1 MWIQDTFEAT
11 IQLHLFPR
19 SQIDISVQIMQ
30 ADGGILSA
38 AINAASLA
46 LVDAGIPVIDVV
58 CACAAGVIDGEP
70 ILDLNYPEE
79 NANAPVLPLAIHP
92 STGKII
98 TLVMHA
104 RMPFELLDRTI
115 ALAVVGCQQIHKQ
128 ISDYILRRSVALLR
142 VRGTEGGSV
151 GAQL

>member
-1 MWIQDTFEAT
+1 
-11 IQLHLFPR
+11 
-19 SQIDISVQIMQ
+19 MQ

-38 AINAASLA
+38 ALNAASLA
-46 LVDAGIPVIDVV
+46 LVDAGIPVIDAV

-92 STGKII
+92 STGKIV

-104 RMPFELLDRTI
+104 RMPLDLLDRTI
-115 ALAVVGCQQIHKQ
+115 ALAVVGCQQIHAQ
-128 ISDYILRRSVALLR
+128 VSDYLTRRSVQLLR
-142 VRGTEGGSV
+142 IRATDGSSA